1 MPSPTRGKQPAR
13 RARDPVRITM
23 PAAVAYNPDRLKK
36 SIAELAELIGHP
48 QCFSGADCF
57 FQSERDFAVN
67 PAGKLEAVALNPQPL
82 PPREAGPSP
91 QPWRQTIALGSTVK
105 YDLGRVFVDI
115 DKVIDIIGPHPCIS
129 GFDVHFKDVLDTIV
143 INDRMVATQY

>member
-1 MPSPTRGKQPAR
+1 MTTKPAR
-13 RARDPVRITM
+13 QRSRARGPVRFTM

-67 PAGKLEAVALNPQPL
+67 PAGKIDAVAFNPQPD
-82 PPREAGPSP
+82 PPHDPLRAASWV
-91 QPWRQTIALGSTVK
+91 QQVALGPGVR
-105 YDLGRVFVDI
+105 YDLDKVLVAI
-115 DKVIDIIGPHPCIS
+115 DQVIDIIGPHPCIS
-129 GFDVHFKDVLDTIV
+129 GFDIHFKDILDTV
-143 INDRMVATQY
+143 VVSDRLGAQRY